1 MPNRS
6 LTRVALPIALV
17 AGTTLALQ
25 VLITRLLAA
34 QLYYHFG
41 FLAISLALLG
51 VGAGS
56 ILIYLRAKW
65 FDTAHLQRL
74 LARWCV
80 VLAVL
85 LVLVPIVLVR
95 LRFGSGTHITA
106 SFTAALTAACL
117 LSALPFTV
125 AGIVI
130 ALAVKSSTQWLGRL
144 YAFDL
149 AGAAIG
155 AIVVVPLMWIIA
167 VPTLLVAL
175 GAIAALAALLAAD
188 AHRDRVVALGALGIG
203 LVAIVLAA
211 STHLYFMA
219 PATSN
224 LGPAVADRWDPL
236 NRVVGYGASPGSP
249 FALLFYDR
257 VYAPVPVHRPGTPLP
272 DWKVLHLGP
281 QSIGYA
287 MTDPRRVL
295 IIGGGGGRD
304 IDNALTSG
312 AQRVDVIELNKDI
325 VHVVDKDLGRWSG
338 SPYTL
343 PRVHTVTG
351 DGRSTLAARSTKYD
365 QIHIGFTDTL
375 SANSAQAFG
384 LTEANLYT
392 VQAYQEYFDHL
403 TPDGILNISRLRR
416 LVGDE
421 ALRATVLSLT
431 ALRERG
437 IKDPR
442 RNVVVILGRDI
453 FGELFGTVL
462 TRLRP
467 WTPAELARIKLL
479 ARKRGEGIAFA
490 PGGPYQYEWAQLAAA
505 PSVQSFCTHYRLDVC
520 APTDNKPFFFNM
532 TRLGDVTAG
541 TRPGYIYS
549 VDPLLV
555 LLITLGILSV
565 LAVLAFALPLLAGI
579 AARPP
584 TGSLVFFAAIG
595 LGFLVL
601 EVVLI
606 QRFVLFLG
614 FPTYA
619 LSVVLFSLLLFT
631 GLGAF
636 ISSRA
641 RDPKRTLLIAL
652 SIAIVLIIA
661 AAFGLQPLLASLIS
675 ASFVVRVV
683 LTVVLLAPFGVTL
696 GMAMPIGLR
705 RLAELYPAGVP
716 WAWGI
721 NGIASVLASALGVA
735 VAVVAGFEAATLV
748 AAACYLIALAHAAF
762 GRWPAGVS
770 AGEESGTSA
779 AESVARQGSSSPPQP
794 V

>member
-56 ILIYLRAKW
+56 ILIYLRARW
-65 FDTAHLQRL
+65 FDTDNLPTL
-74 LARWCV
+74 LARWSV
-80 VLAVL
+80 VLVAL

-95 LRFGSGTHITA
+95 LRFGSGTHVTLR
-106 SFTAALTAACL
+106 FALALGAACL

-130 ALAVKSSTQWLGRL
+130 ALAVKASTTWMGRL

-175 GAIAALAALLAAD
+175 AAVAAVAALLAAE
-188 AHRDRVVALGALGIG
+188 HRRDRLLAIGAIAVSVVAIA
-203 LVAIVLAA
+203 LAA
-211 STHLYFMA
+211 GTHLYFMP
-219 PATSN
+219 PATAS
-224 LGPAVADRWDPL
+224 LGPATADRWDPL
-236 NRVVGYGASPGSP
+236 NRVVGYGARPGQS

-257 VYAPVPVHRPGTPLP
+257 VFAPVPVHHPGTPLP
-272 DWKVLHLGP
+272 NWQALHLGP

-287 MTDPRRVL
+287 LSPHRRVL

-312 AQRVDVIELNKDI
+312 EHDVDVIELNRDI
-325 VHVVDKDLGRWSG
+325 VHVVDKDLGPWSG

-343 PRVHTVTG
+343 PGVHTVTG
-351 DGRSTLAARSTKYD
+351 DGRATLAARSTKYD

-392 VQAYQEYFDHL
+392 VQAYEEYFDHL
-403 TPDGILNISRLRR
+403 TPTGILNVSRLRR

-421 ALRATVLSLT
+421 ALRATVLALT
-431 ALRERG
+431 ALKDRG
-437 IKDPR
+437 IKDPQ
-442 RNVVVILGRDI
+442 RNVVVIVGHDV
-453 FGELFGTVL
+453 FGALFGTVL
-462 TRLRP
+462 ARLKP
-467 WTPAELARIKLL
+467 WTPAELARIRQL
-479 ARKRGEGIAFA
+479 ARQRGNGVAYA

-505 PSVQSFCTHYRLDVC
+505 PSVKSFCTHYRLDVC

-532 TRLGDVTAG
+532 TRLGDVTAAS
-541 TRPGYIYS
+541 RPGYTYS

-555 LLITLGILSV
+555 LLITLVILLV
-565 LAVLAFALPLLAGI
+565 LAALSFVLPLRAGI
-579 AARPP
+579 AERPP

-636 ISSRA
+636 ISSHV
-641 RDPKRTLLIAL
+641 RDPKRTLTAAL
-652 SIAIVLIIA
+652 SIAIVLIVA
-661 AAFGLQPLLASLIS
+661 AAFGLQSLLASLIS
-675 ASFVVRVV
+675 ASFALRVV
-683 LTVVLLAPFGVTL
+683 LTVVMLAPFGVTL

-705 RLAELYPAGVP
+705 RFAQQYPAGVP

-735 VAVVAGFEAATLV
+735 AAVLAGFTVATLV
-748 AAACYLIALAHAAF
+748 AAACYVVALAHAAY
-762 GRWPAGVS
+762 GRWPATSS
-770 AGEESGTSA
+770 ATPITDSATSA
-779 AESVARQGSSSPPQP
+779 TRSAAPTR
-794 V
+794 

>member
-287 MTDPRRVL
+287 MTDP
-295 IIGGGGGRD
+295 
-304 IDNALTSG
+304 
-312 AQRVDVIELNKDI
+312 
-325 VHVVDKDLGRWSG
+325 
-338 SPYTL
+338 
-343 PRVHTVTG
+343 
-351 DGRSTLAARSTKYD
+351 
-365 QIHIGFTDTL
+365 
-375 SANSAQAFG
+375 
-384 LTEANLYT
+384 
-392 VQAYQEYFDHL
+392 
-403 TPDGILNISRLRR
+403 
-416 LVGDE
+416 
-421 ALRATVLSLT
+421 
-431 ALRERG
+431 
-437 IKDPR
+437 
-442 RNVVVILGRDI
+442 
-453 FGELFGTVL
+453 
-462 TRLRP
+462 
-467 WTPAELARIKLL
+467 
-479 ARKRGEGIAFA
+479 
-490 PGGPYQYEWAQLAAA
+490 
-505 PSVQSFCTHYRLDVC
+505 
-520 APTDNKPFFFNM
+520 
-532 TRLGDVTAG
+532 
-541 TRPGYIYS
+541 
-549 VDPLLV
+549 
-555 LLITLGILSV
+555 
-565 LAVLAFALPLLAGI
+565 
-579 AARPP
+579 
-584 TGSLVFFAAIG
+584 
-595 LGFLVL
+595 
-601 EVVLI
+601 
-606 QRFVLFLG
+606 
-614 FPTYA
+614 
-619 LSVVLFSLLLFT
+619 
-631 GLGAF
+631 
-636 ISSRA
+636 
-641 RDPKRTLLIAL
+641 
-652 SIAIVLIIA
+652 
-661 AAFGLQPLLASLIS
+661 
-675 ASFVVRVV
+675 
-683 LTVVLLAPFGVTL
+683 
-696 GMAMPIGLR
+696 
-705 RLAELYPAGVP
+705 
-716 WAWGI
+716 
-721 NGIASVLASALGVA
+721 
-735 VAVVAGFEAATLV
+735 
-748 AAACYLIALAHAAF
+748 AC
-762 GRWPAGVS
+762 
-770 AGEESGTSA
+770 
-779 AESVARQGSSSPPQP
+779 
-794 V
+794 